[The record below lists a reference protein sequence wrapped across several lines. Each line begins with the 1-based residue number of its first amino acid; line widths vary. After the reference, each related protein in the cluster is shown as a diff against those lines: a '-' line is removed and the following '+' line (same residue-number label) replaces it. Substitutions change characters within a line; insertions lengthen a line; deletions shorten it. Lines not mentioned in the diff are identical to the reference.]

1 VAPTKFRHDHRKMKV
16 SCKSSSI
23 TGWGPGGTRIHDKG
37 DIQQECFGPPQIYL
51 PEYITFCQVVGPGP
65 RHLIDAQLVATKA
78 SAGHWSSVT
87 CQVRSG
93 LYLSTFWAILR
104 VSGPKSFSYTTPS

>member
-1 VAPTKFRHDHRKMKV
+1 MQVEFHHEMGFSRDVNSYRGGHPAGKFRPSDMFASGHFILPQGRL
-16 SCKSSSI
+16 
-23 TGWGPGGTRIHDKG
+23 GPKHVIG
-37 DIQQECFGPPQIYL
+37 
-51 PEYITFCQVVGPGP
+51 
-65 RHLIDAQLVATKA
+65 AQLVLTKT